1 MFFQN
6 LFDQEFRGTLF
17 ADDRQYTLNFN
28 VRANS
33 NRSDLM
39 MAWRHEPYD
48 MSTHNTLTLNYAM
61 DFASPNFA
69 SLAINVAGGTPA
81 ATRAYEVVNAL
92 NANAVFAALFQAS
105 LSKVD
110 GGETVLIRSLRPKTT
125 IRAYIS
131 NTSAERVMRFNLK
144 APVAELPAYFERHT
158 IAQAATYPDL
168 GTGLLIKLDTAV
180 AADQEVITYGGF
192 DYTAP
197 KADWQLLLG
206 RAGSAYIFEKMAHDG
221 SGRLTSVIKYPAG
234 ARAGDMAK
242 KTTYT
247 YTGANTYP
255 DQQAEIPYILQTGD
269 LITP

>member
-28 VRANS
+28 VKANA

-39 MAWRHEPYD
+39 MAWKKEPYD
-48 MSTHNTLTLNYAM
+48 MSSNNTLTLNYAM

-69 SLAINVAGGTPA
+69 SLSINVAGGTAA

-92 NANAVFAALFQAS
+92 NANTVFAALFQAS
-105 LSKVD
+105 LGKVD

-131 NTSAERVMRFNLK
+131 NLSAERALRFNLK
-144 APVAELPAYFERHT
+144 APVGELPAYFERHT

-180 AADQEVITYGGF
+180 TEDREVITYGGF
-192 DYTAP
+192 DYTSP

-206 RAGSAYIFEKMAHDG
+206 RAGSAYLFEKLTHDG
-221 SGRLTSVIKYPAG
+221 SSRLTQVIRYPAG
-234 ARAGDMAK
+234 AKVGDLGK
-242 KTTYT
+242 KITYT
-247 YTGANTYP
+247 YTGANITP
-255 DQQAEIPYILQTGD
+255 DQMAEIPYILTSGD
-269 LITP
+269 MITP

>member
-28 VRANS
+28 IKANA

-39 MAWRHEPYD
+39 IAWKKEPYD
-48 MSTHNTLTLNYAM
+48 MSSNNTLTINYAM
-61 DFASPNFA
+61 DYASPNFA
-69 SLAINVAGGTPA
+69 SLAINVAGTTPA

-92 NANAVFAALFQAS
+92 NADTVFAALFTAS

-110 GGETVLIRSLRPKTT
+110 GGDTVLIKSIRPKAT

-131 NTSAERVMRFNLK
+131 NLSAERALRFNLK
-144 APVAELPAYFERHT
+144 APVGEIPAYFDRHT
-158 IAQAATYPDL
+158 IAQAASYPDL
-168 GTGLLIKLDTAV
+168 GTGLLIKLDTASV
-180 AADQEVITYGGF
+180 PDQEVITYGGF
-192 DYTAP
+192 DFSSP

-206 RAGSAYIFEKMAHDG
+206 RAGHAYLFEKLTHDG
-221 SGRLTSVIKYPAG
+221 SGRLTVVVSYPAG
-234 ARAGDMAK
+234 SRVGDLAK
-242 KTTYT
+242 KVTYT
-247 YTGANTYP
+247 YSGANTYP
-255 DQQAEIPYILQTGD
+255 DQQAEVPYILQSGD